1 MNDKILHKE
10 IDVIQSCIQRMADCS
25 FKLKGWYISLI
36 TIALTLLIGQECK
49 LSIIGLFMLSITT
62 VFWGLDSFFLKTE
75 TLYRWKYDWVI
86 DARLNG
92 NMENLY
98 DLNPMNRKMWKEA
111 DKKNPCIIKY
121 VFSKTLLPLYG
132 IIWFISVAIII
143 YIVLKY

>member
-1 MNDKILHKE
+1 MVVEFKI
-10 IDVIQSCIQRMADCS
+10 S
-25 FKLKGWYISLI
+25 FLG
-36 TIALTLLIGQECK
+36 
-49 LSIIGLFMLSITT
+49 
-62 VFWGLDSFFLKTE
+62 FFLKTE

-121 VFSKTLLPLYG
+121 VLSKTLLPFYG
-132 IIWFISVAIII
+132 IIWLISVTIII